1 MCSKEEE
8 SSKKIFE
15 GQSNPPTVAE
25 QVEIKFFKAELNLLH
40 QKKCELSKWFY
51 LSSMNTGTASAISP
65 IYTAENFWH
74 GSDEKSTRTKKIG
87 SAWIDLVV

>member
-8 SSKKIFE
+8 SSKKISE

-25 QVEIKFFKAELNLLH
+25 QVEIKFVKAELNLLH

-51 LSSMNTGTASAISP
+51 LSSMNIGTASAIAV
-65 IYTAENFWH
+65 TLLF
-74 GSDEKSTRTKKIG
+74 TRTIFQRNYKHKR
-87 SAWIDLVV
+87 